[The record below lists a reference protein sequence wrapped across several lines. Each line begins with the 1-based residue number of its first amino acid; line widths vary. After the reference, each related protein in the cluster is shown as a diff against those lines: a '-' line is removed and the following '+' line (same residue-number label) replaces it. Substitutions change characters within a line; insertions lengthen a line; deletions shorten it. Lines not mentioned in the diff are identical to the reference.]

1 MTAEPIRQP
10 EEGQPEEG
18 EAEKP
23 RRPEDEIGAPPEWI
37 VARPESTAAPD
48 APSADESLTETA
60 TEPVT
65 APGESLTPEAAESAE
80 AAAAAEAD
88 PNMDPNASEAEV
100 AAADA
105 QEVAT
110 TADAVATIDAATDAP
125 AATAAAASTPVTQR
139 EPRRVAAARALRQLV
154 IAVIGMTLLVAG
166 VALGNYAFQTS
177 RPAPTGGVGDPGG
190 PLTNPPVAAQEFIS
204 ALAVNDAD
212 AIRSSLDRDPHLD
225 LTREMTK
232 YGIQRVDQVEVLGT
246 TVDGPRSATEILMHY
261 EREDGISFAIN
272 LVILVDD
279 GKIEGFR

>member
-10 EEGQPEEG
+10 DEDET
-18 EAEKP
+18 
-23 RRPEDEIGAPPEWI
+23 PEDERRSEDRTAGGTPG
-37 VARPESTAAPD
+37 STEPD
-48 APSADESLTETA
+48 APSASESQTQSP
-60 TEPVT
+60 TEPIP

-88 PNMDPNASEAEV
+88 PNMDPNASEAAV

-105 QEVAT
+105 QEAPT
-110 TADAVATIDAATDAP
+110 TAAAVATIDAASDSPAATPTDAP
-125 AATAAAASTPVTQR
+125 AADRAS
-139 EPRRVAAARALRQLV
+139 RRGAVGRALRRL
-154 IAVIGMTLLVAG
+154 AVVAIGLTLLVTG
-166 VALGNYAFQTS
+166 VALGNYAFQSS
-177 RPAPTGGVGDPGG
+177 RPAPTAGVGDPGG
-190 PLTNPPVAAQEFIS
+190 NLTNPPAAAQEFIS
-204 ALAVNDAD
+204 ALSINDAD

-232 YGIQRVDQVEVLGT
+232 YGIQRVDEVEVLGT

-272 LVILVDD
+272 LVILVDG